1 MKQLNEKYWYIL
13 YTKPRHEKKL
23 SDHLLEAEYARV
35 EQSSEDID
43 KVWRYNNQGTHAVLE
58 FVKKTKAK
66 LVYSGS
72 STKFG
77 DNGVGSNA
85 SPFAWT
91 KSSNT
96 ELVINYGT
104 WFNIDYAITYF
115 YNVYGENEIS
125 EGKYA
130 AIIALFHRKTQEG
143 KPLSLVSL
151 GTQVRNFTHID
162 DIIEGLILVS
172 ERGKG
177 DNFGIGSAESHTIL
191 EIAHMFN
198 GKIEMLPERKGNRM
212 TTQLVTKNT
221 ENLGWTAGKSIDKY
235 IAKLIS

>member
-1 MKQLNEKYWYIL
+1 M
-13 YTKPRHEKKL
+13 
-23 SDHLLEAEYARV
+23 
-35 EQSSEDID
+35 
-43 KVWRYNNQGTHAVLE
+43 
-58 FVKKTKAK
+58 
-66 LVYSGS
+66 
-72 STKFG
+72 
-77 DNGVGSNA
+77 
-85 SPFAWT
+85 
-91 KSSNT
+91 
-96 ELVINYGT
+96 
-104 WFNIDYAITYF
+104 
-115 YNVYGENEIS
+115 
-125 EGKYA
+125 
-130 AIIALFHRKTQEG
+130 
-143 KPLSLVSL
+143 
-151 GTQVRNFTHID
+151 RNFTHID